1 MTSCCFTRMS
11 IVLDYFLIHSNSSL
25 AHNPPKNSNV
35 FFFNLGCVRVKKTL
49 PDARL
54 YVKLS

>member
-1 MTSCCFTRMS
+1 MS